1 MDLSKI
7 EQMMKLMRSYGMHE
21 FEWEAE
27 GQKVKLV
34 QNPSTGVVH
43 QPVVSPYTVPPVSP
57 QSAHVQGSSLN
68 SEPSDQTKKASKPN
82 NKNLKEIRSP
92 FVGTFYAAPAPGSDN
107 FVQVGQKVKKGDTLC
122 IVEAMKLMNE
132 IEAEKDGII
141 AEILVENE
149 EPVEYDQVLFLM
161 E

>member
-21 FEWEAE
+21 FEWETE

-34 QNPSTGVVH
+34 QSTGVGIGQ
-43 QPVVSPYTVPPVSP
+43 QPVVNPYALPPLGSHSANPTPENQDNEPRSPAATTP
-57 QSAHVQGSSLN
+57 
-68 SEPSDQTKKASKPN
+68 KSK

-92 FVGTFYAAPAPGSDN
+92 FVGTFYAAPTPGSDN
-107 FVQVGQKVKKGDTLC
+107 FVSVGQKVKKGDTLC